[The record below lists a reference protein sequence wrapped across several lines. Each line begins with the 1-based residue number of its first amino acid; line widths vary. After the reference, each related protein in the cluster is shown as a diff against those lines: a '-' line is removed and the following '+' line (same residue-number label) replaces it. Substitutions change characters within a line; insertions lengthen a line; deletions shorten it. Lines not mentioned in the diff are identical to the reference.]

1 MSSILST
8 PPGYAPFDPVSL
20 RRWLAGKPDLAA
32 RLGGEPAA
40 WRVDEVGD
48 GNLNLVFL
56 ARGPAG
62 GLCIKQSLPYV
73 RVAGESWPLPLE
85 RAWFE
90 QRHLAD
96 TGPEVAGLAPALIA
110 YDPVLY
116 AVVMEL
122 LPHHKIMR
130 IALADGERHDQASI
144 KVADYAARATFAT
157 SVLARP
163 FEAVADLLSVYAR
176 NQALTRISVDLI
188 FTDPYIEHSRNRWTS
203 PQLDDLVADLRGDID
218 LKRAAA
224 RLGHRF
230 LTCHEAL
237 LHGDLHSGSV
247 MVARLDGAVVPRLDG
262 PGTQADDTRVIDPE
276 FALYGPI
283 GFDLGAYVAN
293 LLMAY
298 FSQPGHEQRPGERAD
313 HAEWILSQVGVFWR
327 HFAARFDALWS
338 ERLDAA
344 GQAAGQPSGLAPDAY
359 PAVLFAGAAGRAAL
373 ADERRAFLDGVYT
386 DLVGYTG
393 IEIIRRTI
401 GFAHNL
407 DFERIADPERRADC
421 ERRALRLAR
430 RLMLEP
436 QAFADSTLIE
446 QAAREQAR

>member
-1 MSSILST
+1 MSSTLPT
-8 PPGYAPFDPVSL
+8 PPGYAPFDLDSL

-96 TGPEVAGLAPALIA
+96 TGPVVAGLAPRLID
-110 YDPVLY
+110 YDPELF

-130 IALADGERHDQASI
+130 LALADGERHDQAST
-144 KVADYAARATFAT
+144 KVAEYAARATFAT

-163 FEAVADLLSVYAR
+163 FEAVADLQGVYAR

-188 FTDPYIEHSRNRWTS
+188 FTDPYIDHERNRWTS

-224 RLGHRF
+224 RLGYSF
-230 LTCHEAL
+230 LTRHEAL

-247 MVARLDGAVVPRLDG
+247 MVARRDGSGVPRLDG
-262 PGTQADDTRVIDPE
+262 PGAQADDTRVIDPE

-298 FSQPGHEQRPGERAD
+298 FSQPGHEQCPGERAD

-327 HFAARFDALWS
+327 HYAARFEALWH
-338 ERLDAA
+338 ERIDAP
-344 GQAAGQPSGLAPDAY
+344 GQAADAW
-359 PAVLFAGAAGRAAL
+359 PPVLFAGAAGRAAL
-373 ADERRAFLDGVYT
+373 ADERRGFLAGVYA
-386 DLVGYTG
+386 DLVGYAG
-393 IEIIRRTI
+393 VEIIRRTI

-407 DFERIADPERRADC
+407 DFERVADPQRRADC

-436 QAFADSTLIE
+436 QAFADITLIE
-446 QAAREQAR
+446 QAARELAR

>member
-1 MSSILST
+1 MSSTLST
-8 PPGYAPFDPVSL
+8 PPGYAPFDLGSL
-20 RRWLAGKPDLAA
+20 RRWLAGRPDLAA
-32 RLGGEPAA
+32 RLGGEPEG

-96 TGPEVAGLAPALIA
+96 TGAVVDGLAPRLIS
-110 YDPVLY
+110 YDPVLF

-122 LPHHKIMR
+122 LPHHKILR
-130 IALADGERHDQASI
+130 LALADGERHDLASHQ
-144 KVADYAARATFAT
+144 VADYAARATFHT

-163 FEAVADLLSVYAR
+163 FEAVADLQAVYAR

-188 FTDPYIEHSRNRWTS
+188 FTDPYTPHERNRWTS
-203 PQLDDLVADLRGDID
+203 PQLDDLVADIRGDVD
-218 LKRAAA
+218 LKRVAA
-224 RLGHRF
+224 RLGHAF
-230 LTCHEAL
+230 LTRHEAL

-247 MVARLDGAVVPRLDG
+247 MVARLDGSGVGRLDG
-262 PGTQADDTRVIDPE
+262 SSGRPDDTRVIDPE
-276 FALYGPI
+276 FALFGPI

-298 FSQPGHEQRPGERAD
+298 FSQPGHEQHAGDRAE

-327 HFAARFDALWS
+327 HFASRFDALWL
-338 ERLDAA
+338 ERLDTT
-344 GQAAGQPSGLAPDAY
+344 GQPADAW
-359 PAVLFAGAAGRAAL
+359 PPVLFEGAAGRAAL
-373 ADERRAFLDGVYT
+373 AGERRAFLDGVYT

-393 IEIIRRTI
+393 VEIIRRTI

-407 DFERIADPERRADC
+407 DFERIANPERRADC

-436 QAFADSTLIE
+436 QAFADITLIE
-446 QAAREQAR
+446 QAARDLAR